1 MKIVIYVYNGITM
14 LDAFGPYEVL
24 RNMKDA
30 EVTFVAKKK
39 GEIKSDSGDI
49 ILKVKNSIKDVDE
62 ADILLIPGSTIT
74 FVKEMKNEKVLEWI
88 KAINETTTWTTS
100 VCTGSIILAATGLL
114 ENKEATS
121 HWKSLELLKE
131 FDVKP
136 VHERVVVQGKF
147 VTSAGVSAGI
157 DMAFFLADKIV
168 GALETQAIQLMLEY
182 DPKPRYD
189 GGKYK
194 EANND
199 VMELAEEKL
208 HEQAKH
214 ELGLLDKLF
223 SWKTLRKLK

>member
-30 EVTFVAKKK
+30 EVTFVARKK

-49 ILKVKNSIKDVDE
+49 ILKVKQSIKEVEE
-62 ADILLIPGSTIT
+62 ADLLLIPGSTIT

-88 KAINETTTWTTS
+88 KAMDETTTWTTS
-100 VCTGSIILAATGLL
+100 VCSGSIILAATGLL
-114 ENKEATS
+114 KGKEATS
-121 HWKSLELLKE
+121 HWKSMDLLKE
-131 FDVKP
+131 FEVQP
-136 VHERVVVQGKF
+136 VDERVVVQGKY

-157 DMAFFLADKIV
+157 DMAFYLVDKIA
-168 GALETQAIQLMLEY
+168 GAVETQAIQLMLEY

-189 GGKYK
+189 AGRYK

-199 VMELAEEKL
+199 VLELAENKL
-208 HEQAKH
+208 HEQAKS